1 MTAAQLH
8 DMSHGVQGLELGY
21 TLILAG
27 MVAGLIHGQASQSK
41 LLLSPL
47 VAVPVVALVGIVI
60 SLTSPLLHVIDTSS
74 ERVLA
79 LGFGVVATMIMG
91 YASGRAWAAH
101 KKTPSGLEHR
111 RSSICAPAL
120 RSGDEASDQSGQ

>member
-8 DMSHGVQGLELGY
+8 DMSHGLQGLELGY

-27 MVAGLIHGQASQSK
+27 MVAGLIHGQASQVK

-47 VAVPVVALVGIVI
+47 AAVPVVALVGMAI

-79 LGFGVVATMIMG
+79 LGFGVMATTVMG
-91 YASGRAWAAH
+91 YASGRAWAAR
-101 KKTPSGLEHR
+101 KRAPSGSEHR
-111 RSSICAPAL
+111 DDAICAHVLHA
-120 RSGDEASDQSGQ
+120 GDEASDQSGQ